1 MNNVGTTGH
10 KEDHV
15 WKNKEPALEG
25 AVDIYSRR
33 E

>member
-10 KEDHV
+10 KEEHL
-15 WKNKEPALEG
+15 WKNEEAALEG
-25 AVDIYSRR
+25 AVEGYSRG